1 MELMKY
7 PMSPVPSNL
16 GTPDG
21 YMTRTDKAKW
31 MNHLLKGVND
41 APLQSDAKTLLIKDG
56 NATFCA
62 MKDIPSNFELIS
74 YQIFDNYAKASH
86 ERFLIWC

>member
-21 YMTRTDKAKW
+21 YMTRTDKGKW

-56 NATFCA
+56 NATFRA
-62 MKDIPSNFELIS
+62 MTDIPSNFELLS
-74 YQIFDNYAKASH
+74 YQIFDNMPKRRT
-86 ERFLIWC
+86 EDV